1 MKLIQRIIPALAIIL
16 SIQACSGSSSNQD
29 NSTSENNT
37 PEVSASAPTPAEET
51 HVSPFASQKPAVTTA
66 ADTLPLVVDFSATW
80 CGPCQ
85 RLKPVFEEL
94 AAEYDGKATFRTVD
108 IDAEPEIADRYGIQA
123 VPTIMIFE
131 NPYST
136 KLLTI
141 IQGYNPEELKKALSQ
156 YCK

>member
-37 PEVSASAPTPAEET
+37 PEVSASAPTPEET
-51 HVSPFASQKPAVTTA
+51 HVTPFASQIPAVTTA